1 MRPANRPDLNTF
13 GAFRLGES
21 TDDVMERPI
30 SEEAERVEVSS
41 EGNGRAG
48 ARTFEN
54 VGGHDQKEWGR

>member
-13 GAFRLGES
+13 GSFRLGEY
-21 TDDVMERPI
+21 TGDIMKRPI

-48 ARTFEN
+48 TRILEN
-54 VGGHDQKEWGR
+54 VGGHDQKEWV